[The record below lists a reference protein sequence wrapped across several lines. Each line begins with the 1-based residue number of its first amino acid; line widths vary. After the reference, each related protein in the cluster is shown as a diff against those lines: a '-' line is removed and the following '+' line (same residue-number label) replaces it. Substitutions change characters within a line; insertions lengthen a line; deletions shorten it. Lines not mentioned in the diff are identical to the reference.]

1 MQHHQKL
8 SLFSGAV
15 FLAALAGLL
24 IYSFIPKVSYDLWIK
39 TLPLLGSSNAPVEM
53 MIFEDFRCEECKEFS
68 LHIMPLIEQNFI
80 QTGKVK
86 VYLIPLSIFG
96 DTDAVAKI
104 MVCLSKQNG
113 NLGYAFIK
121 NWWQSEV
128 ENEKERIDAA
138 LKPLEGDILEGLFL
152 QGKEQLDIQKFFNQ
166 NYEMAKKLLSED
178 GALPSILIEGK
189 ELDDF
194 NYFSIAKEIEKNLNL
209 KASNG

>member
-1 MQHHQKL
+1 
-8 SLFSGAV
+8 
-15 FLAALAGLL
+15 
-24 IYSFIPKVSYDLWIK
+24 
-39 TLPLLGSSNAPVEM
+39 
-53 MIFEDFRCEECKEFS
+53 
-68 LHIMPLIEQNFI
+68 MPLIEQNFI

-121 NWWQSEV
+121 NWWKSEV
-128 ENEKERIDAA
+128 ENEKERIETA
-138 LKPLEGDILEGLFL
+138 LRPLDGEILDGLFL
-152 QGKEQLDIQKFFNQ
+152 QCKEQLNIQKFFDQ

-194 NYFSIAKEIEKNLNL
+194 NYFSIAKEIEKSLTL